1 MIDIEKHLK
10 ITLYELETIKREYL
24 ENKNRQKA
32 DTMERAIKIIVKA
45 HPDLMEKWY
54 IESTQTPPPVIETE
68 PIETKVLE
76 SKPIENSG

>member
-10 ITLYELETIKREYL
+10 ITLYELETIKREYI

-32 DTMERAIKIIVKA
+32 DTMDRAIKIIIKA

-54 IESTQTPPPVIETE
+54 IESMKTPPPIIETE

-76 SKPIENSG
+76 SEPIENSG